1 MAAHGHGVEAAA
13 NVHLAIGD
21 GLDARQ
27 DEGHGLDRDP
37 DTWGSGLLGV
47 GGNRTEQAQA
57 ALGRDQTRG
66 PNPGAEV
73 LENQLL
79 EIKQGQGIH
88 PLHPLAKTEEFGTLN
103 PEESIGDGVLLAAPH
118 QQLQIE
124 TPLLP
129 IHRRFGQVGEEH
141 QAVIATGQPQLQP
154 LLSGVK
160 GDGSRQVEGVLGPGA
175 MQGEIQHKPIALQAH
190 RAPLQVQVGATKAGI
205 AEPQGQAELGPTPAK
220 AVTPLGLEAAP
231 QANGHGG
238 QQGDQR
244 ERQGA
249 DAELAIALG

>member
-37 DTWGSGLLGV
+37 DTRGSGLLGV

-88 PLHPLAKTEEFGTLN
+88 RLHPLTKAEEFGTLN
-103 PEESIGDGVLLAAPH
+103 PEESIGDGLLLAAPH

-124 TPLLP
+124 TPPLP
-129 IHRRFGQVGEEH
+129 IHRGFGKVGEEH
-141 QAVIATGQPQLQP
+141 QPVVATGQPQLKS
-154 LLSGVK
+154 LLSGVE
-160 GDGSRQVEGVLGPGA
+160 GNGSRQVEGVLRPGG
-175 MQGEIQHKPIALQAH
+175 MQGEIQHKPIALQDH
-190 RAPLQVQVGATKAGI
+190 RAPLQVQVGAAKAGI
-205 AEPQGQAELGPTPAK
+205 AEPQGQAELGPAPAK
-220 AVTPLGLEAAP
+220 AVTPLGLETAA
-231 QANGHGG
+231 QANGHGR
-238 QQGDQR
+238 QQGEQG
-244 ERQGA
+244 ERQGT
-249 DAELAIALG
+249 DAEAAIALG